1 MIKNDP
7 SFHFSSVDAIKH
19 TSVDLHSLAR
29 HGKLTVDGTTYRVQV
44 SPSGEFKVHRD
55 NRPTVSPGRFFKAA
69 GEMFSHRLSEGTLS
83 SRSERIAAAL
93 NNKAWGPGP
102 SAPMPAHADPRR
114 AGGRADN
121 RIHPEP
127 QPTAAPAQ
135 GKILRA
141 GILNQIERLSPTDW
155 KKPIEAME
163 RLDARSRTLP
173 QAHADQLLGKLHD
186 IMQTRD
192 ANRRNQL
199 LDRFMASLD
208 APAAKPRPQ
217 TSSPMAR
224 PGGRPHP
231 LQNTPAHTAPKPAPR
246 PSTPPQLTIDDFI
259 RFEHDRA
266 DQFHE
271 YFDRDRAQ
279 NEFDEYLK
287 RQSQGSEEVPASR
300 PQRRPPTIRQQPAE
314 AQVPRRDLNE
324 FMRDEEAR
332 ADYHNEI
339 PYSGNA
345 HWAYDTQPGS
355 LERERPQRPAATR
368 PTVSATRQEPSQPK
382 LTFDDFMKEEEDR
395 AAYHGETASVSNA
408 RDAFR
413 KYQREGNG

>member
-102 SAPMPAHADPRR
+102 SAPMPAPAGPRR

-141 GILNQIERLSPTDW
+141 GILSQIERLPPTDW

-279 NEFDEYLK
+279 NEFDEYQK
-287 RQSQGSEEVPASR
+287 RQSQGPEEIPASR
-300 PQRRPPTIRQQPAE
+300 PQRRPQTIRQQPAE

-332 ADYHNEI
+332 ADYHNET